1 MSYKDL
7 TRGAPYND
15 DFNPE
20 LNFLRILSVPG
31 RPIQAREL
39 TQAQTILQNQVAQVS
54 NHLFRNGT
62 PVLGAKINL
71 NTNKPG
77 CKFHNQQMADR
88 ATGALNA
95 IPICGSQPGASY
107 DLTDLIGRTFDNT
120 DPLGQNT
127 AGIATRTLTVTHA
140 VLTEDESEIILY
152 FTFGGTGPVTGD
164 LWFDASGGGLALK
177 ASTDLFFGLSASC
190 EPGVVYRDSSFISV
204 MRQEIIVGP
213 GKDNLTNSFAVGFRF
228 DERIITESDQY
239 FGSTLLDNA
248 QGFYNQAAPGAH
260 RYQVMPILDFYDL
273 NYVPALD
280 VEGGATPTTDF
291 NQFLAKFS
299 SLVETRNGDI
309 TLDQRDTQYAKLL
322 DLLARR
328 TYDES
333 GNYTV
338 REFSMNVSENS
349 LDTSELIYNLGP
361 GKAYVLGYEIEKLT
375 TSPIQVNKAR
385 EYIGLNNTYAQ
396 GAEHAYYVIENSSK
410 NAAGVPVGAPMIFRN
425 FNLEP
430 GTELEAYDTTVNRDT
445 GASVARASSNKIGS
459 CRVHSLVKYGNE
471 WRIYITDSSADLIN
485 NARSAKSLRIKGEA
499 SGASEAIISL
509 KTYEESRGTDIAGTS
524 KQAGSFRDP
533 LVYGVNGATVLKS
546 VIPLETSYLHMVKK
560 SGVFNGTGIITFT
573 ADNNS
578 QEFFDKNEDGVA
590 LVMENIG
597 GTWTHI
603 PDPAVTYNNASDPAT
618 FTITTDPSHAGRQVV
633 AYLKVLEAEAPIRTK
648 TLATF
653 VDNPGAFVPG
663 PSAVIELTKED
674 CLRIVGIRQM
684 SNVRSDYPTPYN
696 LTAADIAKLKFDNGQ
711 RDFFYDKGKISAW
724 NRLDTYGNTA
734 TGTLFEITYEYFDHS
749 AGAHGVFCVNSY
761 PFAVD
766 ELGKIP
772 DFKASNGKTYKLI
785 NCMDFRSKKT
795 EILGRTALQP
805 NTRCRADVEIFLA
818 RRDRV
823 ILTSDG
829 RFMVVNGI
837 SAVNPD
843 IPNEPA
849 NAVTLYTV
857 ALNPYTFSE
866 RDLKVKK
873 IDNKRYTMRDIGNL
887 DKRLS
892 NLEEYVSMSLLELRA
907 NDMEIIDSATGFNK
921 FKNGIFADPFRNHN
935 FGDTSDLGYRAAVEM
950 IFGGG
955 VMCPSSNYALEL
967 DALSPSG
974 APSPSTGLWQNTIT
988 LPSVG
993 ETVFIKNEYA
1003 SGGLN
1008 LNPYLFY
1015 TWNGTVELDPSVDTW
1030 IDTNRAPDIINE
1042 TEGTTTTTNVLIQP
1056 PAGTFEP
1063 VPTFTMPTVSW
1074 ASVVGF
1080 GNGTAR
1086 MSEWSRRNAAA
1097 YDTAVAEFEVELAAW
1112 GARQAQIASQLGLS
1126 SSTSTTTQSVGD
1138 DRVISTSIAPYMR
1151 SIPVAVHASGMRQ
1164 GAPVKGYLD
1173 NREVILYPADANYVT
1188 PTGDPAGAGRPRVSS
1203 TGEFRGTF
1211 NVPGGVIP
1219 CGTKQFLIIDDE
1231 DSSSASTTYTANGSI
1246 QTRQRTITSVRN
1258 TAVVRGVP
1266 TIPEIRALIPPRPQ
1280 VWSDPIA
1287 QSFLI
1292 EEPNGVFLSSIDVF
1306 FKKIPLSTDG
1316 IDNQPVSIYV
1326 VEMENGYPTNRIVP
1340 FSMVLKTAAQ
1350 CQAEMLSNYDTIPA
1364 NGKVTFTFSDPVYL
1378 EGGIEYAFVLFT
1390 NSRKYEAWISTL
1402 GEQDIFD
1409 YFARTGEV
1417 ITPIAPEENRSLGI
1431 TNEAA
1436 LASFANDRLRSTG
1449 GVMDIL
1455 PSPVVTDQPTTPQ
1468 GVDNPGAFLPRV
1480 DPTIAFRS
1488 TNSSGRGIAEQPYLG
1503 SLFKSQ
1509 NSTTWTADQMS
1520 DITFRIRRHTFS
1532 TSPSVVILRDR
1543 KSMPSNVIVPHS
1555 STTDGFGSVNPNGTP
1570 IYPFPAQ
1577 VYGDDLPSNNA
1588 GKLKI
1593 ATTLLNVG
1601 EMVLPGT
1608 STQYSQAFHT
1618 GESGSGFNNIM
1629 NKEFNYLTEENYLD
1643 NHSNAAT
1650 RKNYT
1655 ANISLGTTNAML
1667 TPVIDRQQMRLI
1679 TGRFLASPYDLSDST
1694 LPLIDT
1700 PVFDFGPAWDAGTY
1714 VSKAINLV
1722 NPSDD
1727 LKVLVDAKLPNDSLL
1742 KIYYRTSVIQPSYF
1756 TIGGSTVTSTDLI
1769 GKTCRV
1775 IYRELTTD
1783 VIGNPNSTAPN
1794 LTPSFTA
1801 AINPRARCLVT
1812 DVQTPTVFIKSINDI
1827 SKFVP
1832 EGTHAAIDRIF
1843 LVDEATAVDM
1853 EAQSIHKIDDWNSL
1867 TNYADVGAGITFVN
1881 PQYVFHASRLWKRN
1895 ASFPEYVGGME
1906 PAIGGSAWIDI
1917 PYAEIGS
1924 AVTAGTEVEWREMVL
1939 DEEVNPNISVG
1950 TQFVEYKYRPSD
1962 IPEEFTSFAIKI
1974 EMYSKN
1980 PIDVPIVKNLRAI
1993 AVI

>member
-375 TSPIQVNKAR
+375 TSPIVVNKAR
-385 EYIGLNNTYAQ
+385 EYLGLNNTYAQ
-396 GAEHAYYVIENSSK
+396 GAEHAYYVID
-410 NAAGVPVGAPMIFRN
+410 NASLDRAGVPVGAPMIFRN
-425 FNLEP
+425 FDLQP
-430 GTELEAYDTTVNRDT
+430 GTELEAYDTSVNRDT
-445 GASVARASSNKIGS
+445 GASTPRASSNKIGS
-459 CRVHSLVKYGNE
+459 CRVHSLVKYGTE

-485 NARSAKSLRIKGEA
+485 NARSAKSLRLKSEA
-499 SGASEAIISL
+499 SGAAEAVIVL
-509 KTYEESRGTDIAGTS
+509 KTFEESRGTDIAGTS
-524 KQAGSFRDP
+524 KQSGSFRDP

-560 SGVFNGTGIITFT
+560 SGVFSGSAGIAPVTVTFT

-578 QEFFDKNEDGVA
+578 QEFFDNSEDGVA
-590 LVMENIG
+590 LVMENASG
-597 GTWTHI
+597 VWTHI
-603 PDPAVTYNNASDPAT
+603 SNPTVSINNASNPAT
-618 FTITTDPSHAGRQVV
+618 ITITAPAVHAGRAVV
-633 AYLKVLEAEAPIRTK
+633 AYLKVLEAEAPIRSK

-653 VDNPGAFVPG
+653 LETPAAFVPST
-663 PSAVIELTKED
+663 SASVSLAKED
-674 CLRIVGIRQM
+674 CLRITGIRQLT
-684 SNVRSDYPTPYN
+684 NVRSDYPTPYN

-711 RDFFYDKGKISAW
+711 RDFFYDVGKITAW
-724 NRLDTYGNTA
+724 NRLDTYANTA
-734 TGTLFEITYEYFDHS
+734 TGTQFEISYEYFDHS

-761 PFAVD
+761 PFSLD

-772 DFKASNGKTYKLI
+772 DFKASNGKTYKLV
-785 NCMDFRSKKT
+785 NCMDYRAKKS
-795 EILGRTALQP
+795 EILGRTYLQP

-849 NAVTLYTV
+849 NSVTLYTV
-857 ALNPYTFSE
+857 SLNPYTFTE
-866 RDLKVKK
+866 KDLKVKK
-873 IDNKRYTMRDIGNL
+873 IDNKRYTMKDIGNL

-921 FKNGIFADPFRNHN
+921 FKNGIFADPFRNHQ

-955 VMCPSSNYALEL
+955 VTCPSSNYALEL
-967 DALSPSG
+967 DVLS
-974 APSPSTGLWQNTIT
+974 APQVWQNTIT
-988 LPSVG
+988 LPSTG
-993 ETVFIKNEYA
+993 EVLFIKNEYA

-1030 IDTNRAPDIINE
+1030 IDTDRAPDIIND
-1042 TEGTTTTTNVLIQP
+1042 TEGTTTTTNVVIQP
-1056 PAGTFEP
+1056 PPGTFEP
-1063 VPTFTMPTVSW
+1063 VPSFTMPTVTW

-1112 GARQAQIASQLGLS
+1112 AARQAQIASQLGLS
-1126 SSTSTTTQSVGD
+1126 SSTSTTTQTIGD

-1151 SIPVAVHASGMRQ
+1151 TIPVAVHASGMRQ
-1164 GAPVKGYLD
+1164 GAPVRGYLD

-1203 TGEFRGTF
+1203 SGEFRGTF

-1231 DSSSASTTYTANGSI
+1231 DSSSATTTYTANGSI

-1258 TAVVRGVP
+1258 TQIVRGVP
-1266 TIPEIRALIPPRPQ
+1266 TIPEIRALIPPRPR
-1280 VWSDPIA
+1280 VWADPIA

-1306 FKKIPLSTDG
+1306 FKKKPSASDG
-1316 IDNQPVSIYV
+1316 IDNQPVSLYI

-1340 FSMVLKTAAQ
+1340 FSMVLKTADQ
-1350 CQAEMLSNYDTIPA
+1350 CAAHDTIPA
-1364 NGKVTFTFSDPVYL
+1364 NGQTTFTFSDPVYL

-1417 ITPIAPEENRSLGI
+1417 ITPVPPEQNRGLGI
-1431 TNEAA
+1431 SNTETLN
-1436 LASFANDRLRSTG
+1436 SFTSDRFRSTG
-1449 GVMDIL
+1449 GTNPLL
-1455 PSPVVTDQPTTPQ
+1455 PTQVVTDQPTTPQ

-1488 TNSSGRGIAEQPYLG
+1488 TNSGGRGIAEQPYLG

-1520 DITFRIRRHTFS
+1520 DITFRIRRHNFS
-1532 TSPSVVILRDR
+1532 TSPGLVVLRDR
-1543 KSMPSNVIVPHS
+1543 KSMPTNEITPHL
-1555 STTDGFGSVNPNGTP
+1555 STTDGFGVVNPIGRA
-1570 IYPFPAQ
+1570 IYPFPDQ
-1577 VYGDDLPSNNA
+1577 VYGDQLTSNNP

-1608 STQYSQAFHT
+1608 STQYSQAFHS
-1618 GESGSGFNNIM
+1618 GEAGSGFQNIM

-1643 NHSNAAT
+1643 NNSNAAT

-1667 TPVIDRQQMRLI
+1667 TPVIDKQQMRLI
-1679 TGRFLASPYDLSDST
+1679 TGRFLASPYDLSDTT

-1700 PVFDFGPAWDAGTY
+1700 PAFDFGPAWDAGTY
-1714 VSKAINLV
+1714 VSKSINLV

-1756 TIGGSTVTSTDLI
+1756 TIGGSTVTSTALI
-1769 GKTCRV
+1769 GKTCRL
-1775 IYRELTTD
+1775 IYRQITTD
-1783 VIGNPNSTAPN
+1783 AIGNPDSLAPN
-1794 LTPSFTA
+1794 STPSFTA
-1801 AINPRARCLVT
+1801 TANPRARCLVT

-1853 EAQSIHKIDDWNSL
+1853 EAQSVHQIDDWNSL
-1867 TNYADVGAGITFVN
+1867 TNYADMGGGVTFIN
-1881 PQYVFHASRLWKRN
+1881 PQYVFHIGRLWKRN
-1895 ASFPEYVGGME
+1895 SSFSEYHLGME

-1980 PIDVPIVKNLRAI
+1980 PINVPIVKNLRAI